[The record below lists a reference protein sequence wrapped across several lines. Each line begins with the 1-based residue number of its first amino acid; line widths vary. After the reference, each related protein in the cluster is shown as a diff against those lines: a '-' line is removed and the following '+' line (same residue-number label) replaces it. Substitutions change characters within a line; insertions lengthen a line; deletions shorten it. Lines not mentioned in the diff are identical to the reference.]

1 MYRIKRIYEPAAKS
15 DGYRILV
22 ERLWPRGVT
31 KAKADLHDWLK
42 DVAPSSDL
50 RRWYDHDLTRWDE
63 FKERYRAELAD
74 RQDLLDQLRALH
86 TRGQVTLVFA
96 AKDEQ
101 RSSASVLRDFLD
113 SD

>member
-63 FKERYRAELAD
+63 FRERYRAELAD

-86 TRGQVTLVFA
+86 ARGPVTLVFA

>member
-1 MYRIKRIYEPAAKS
+1 MYRIKRIYEPAVKS
-15 DGYRILV
+15 DRYRILV
-22 ERLWPRGVT
+22 ERLWPRGMT
-31 KAKADLHDWLK
+31 KARAGLHDWLK

-63 FKERYRAELAD
+63 FKERYRAELAS

-86 TRGQVTLVFA
+86 ARGPVTLVFA

-101 RSSASVLRDFLD
+101 HSGASVLKDVLD
-113 SD
+113 TY